1 MSPKAK
7 DGRRFSDERG
17 FSLVQLIIAFGIM
30 SIVVGMAIFGVRAG
44 RATVRL
50 NNSARDFAQY
60 AERARLDAI
69 RRRATTHIEVTGPNT
84 FEVTMDF
91 TGDGS
96 DETRS
101 FKLEDGVVLTDANG
115 AAVVADDP
123 TLPYADFDW
132 RGRTFEC
139 SALFRMKNTRNE
151 QVSVQIAGSGDITV
165 NSSISTLPNVNYT
178 NVNTTAEVNPAVVLS
193 GNDNKINLSPCGT
206 TSATPEPTPT
216 PTPPPAGDDDTP
228 PPDPPCTMT
237 PSTFQITGL
246 KRKTGTTTLTV
257 TVNQPGTIEKTVNPN
272 LEVTTTSQ
280 ENVTSSTGAT
290 ISYTVKSVT
299 NTWGGPF
306 PIRFAFADCDQ
317 KTVNVTVAK

>member
-101 FKLEDGVVLTDANG
+101 FKLDDGVILTDANG
-115 AAVVADDP
+115 ASVVADAAD
-123 TLPYADFDW
+123 LPYADFDW

-151 QVSVQIAGSGDITV
+151 QISVQIAGSGDITV

-178 NVNTTAEVNPAVVLS
+178 NVNSTAEVNPAVVLS
-193 GNDNKINLSPCGT
+193 GNDNKLNLSPCGT

-216 PTPPPAGDDDTP
+216 PEATPTPEETPETPP
-228 PPDPPCTMT
+228 CQMT

-246 KRKTGTTTLTV
+246 KRKTGTTTLSL

-306 PIRFAFADCDQ
+306 AIRFAFADCDQ
-317 KTVNVTVAK
+317 KTVNVTVIK

>member
-17 FSLVQLIIAFGIM
+17 FSLIQLIIAFGIM

-50 NNSARDFAQY
+50 NNSVRDFAQY

-91 TGDGS
+91 KGDGS

-101 FKLEDGVVLTDANG
+101 FKLDDGVVLTDANG
-115 AAVVADDP
+115 VAVSADDP
-123 TLPYADFDW
+123 LLPWADFDW

-193 GNDNKINLSPCGT
+193 GNDNKLNLSPCGT

-216 PTPPPAGDDDTP
+216 PVATPTPEETPETPP
-228 PPDPPCTMT
+228 CQMT
-237 PSTFQITGL
+237 PSTYQITDL
-246 KRKTGTTTLTV
+246 KRKTGTTTLTL
-257 TVNQPGTIEKTVNPN
+257 TVNQPGTVEKSVNPN
-272 LEVTTTSQ
+272 LQLTTTSQ
-280 ENVTSSTGAT
+280 ENVTSPSGAT

-306 PIRFAFADCDQ
+306 SIRFAFADCDQ
-317 KTVNVTVAK
+317 KTVNVNVIK